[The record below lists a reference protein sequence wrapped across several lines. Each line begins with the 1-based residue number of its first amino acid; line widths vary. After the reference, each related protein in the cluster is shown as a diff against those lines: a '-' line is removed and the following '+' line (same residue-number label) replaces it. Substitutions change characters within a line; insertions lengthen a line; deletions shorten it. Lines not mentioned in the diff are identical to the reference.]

1 MNINV
6 NNGNHQPKDQSCK
19 APESRIEAE
28 ISDTPRKRAAR
39 LTPDSPNR
47 TLTMIIRTQDRARY
61 APRGTGSRSTIL
73 PGSSTSFAT
82 NSVLTVSSITSSR
95 STQLHGSRTVTPASE
110 GDSRRTASTAV
121 PICNEPSRLS
131 NSIPPSPPMALES
144 TGTSMTS
151 RVSTTMAPNHNT
163 LSVTRS

>member
-6 NNGNHQPKDQSCK
+6 NNGNHQPNDQSCK

-39 LTPDSPNR
+39 LTPDSPNLM
-47 TLTMIIRTQDRARY
+47 LTMTIRTQDRARY
-61 APRGTGSRSTIL
+61 APRGTGSRSIIL

-82 NSVLTVSSITSSR
+82 RSVLTVSSTTSSR

-121 PICNEPSRLS
+121 PTCNEPSRPS

-151 RVSTTMAPNHNT
+151 RVSTATAPSHNT